1 MTGILRPFG
10 NSQFVTPDVM
20 LSFEEWAPLVYG
32 WDGVLKRGYASA
44 SFPLYLMLKPHA
56 DLSAKMPDM
65 LSHLKTYYWPYKD
78 DHARELTIIPLTEVY
93 LSNPLYASE
102 QIRIGSK
109 TLINTFFSVAMLILL
124 FAVINYIN
132 LSTAQSE
139 SRAREMAV
147 RRLLGCSRK
156 ALFTRL
162 IVESVLLCILSL
174 LIALLLAGIAEPIF
188 NRILQTHI
196 SVSNL
201 FSASNLGIGVVAII
215 LLGLLTGVI
224 PASVITR
231 ARPIDVVRG
240 SFRHKT
246 KMVYNKILIGFQYLI
261 TIVLLGCT
269 LTMSRQIDM
278 MLHADLGFDTA
289 NKLYLS
295 IPDLNPGQ
303 SAGLK
308 NQLLQIAGVENVA
321 LVRGVPM
328 LGSNNTSDTWHDRPI
343 STQRFEGDSSYLK
356 IMGFRILRDNRTDDR
371 KAIWLNETAMQAME
385 LPDSASYC
393 EYFKCPIA
401 GIVQDFRY
409 RDLTHPAEPCIIE
422 HMQDNYWPWACI
434 IQLTNL
440 DSPVTLRTIE
450 RVYREYT
457 GGMPCEYKTYDE
469 VMHQQYAAQQ
479 RMSDILFGFTL
490 VAILISALGILAMAT
505 YFIRQRSM
513 EIAVR
518 KVFGSTN
525 REVLQRLVLHFVRYV
540 LAAFVIAVPVI
551 WYLMHD
557 WLSQYVLRIPFSW
570 TIFALAG
577 LTALAIAVATVFGQS
592 WRAANSNPVDAMTYV
607 AQKVSGLPTERVIG
621 SGTILDTARLRYMMS
636 EYLDVSTSN
645 IHAYIMGEH
654 GDSSFV
660 PWTNAYVG
668 CKNLLDLLDEKGR
681 DLSDLHDIYTNVQQA
696 GYEIV
701 KRKRSTYYGIGL
713 SLNRLVH
720 AILDDE
726 NVILT
731 VSAYQNNEYGQ
742 EGLYIGVPAV
752 VNRQGI
758 REIVKLDL
766 NEVDQ
771 AKFNQS
777 CETIRDI
784 NTDAVDPLL

>member
-1 MTGILRPFG
+1 MKTIFDFRAFLNFLGRNKLYTAINIFGFSISLMFVILLVTYTRQEYAVDQFHSNKERIFRLCDETDACFAPLIGRDLKARYPEIETYVRLFETDEVATAGERHLKAKILLSDPDFFRMFSFRLAEGDTAQVLRSKNGALLSESFARNLFPEGDYLDKTVTIKGESVPVTGILRPFG

-20 LSFEEWAPLVYG
+20 LSFEEWTPLVYG
-32 WDGVLKRGYASA
+32 WDGVLKRGYAST

-56 DLSAKMPDM
+56 DLSAKVPDM

-78 DHARELTIIPLTEVY
+78 DHTRELTIKPLAEVY

-102 QIRIGSK
+102 LIRIGSK

-328 LGSNNTSDTWHDRPI
+328 LGSNNTSDTWHDQPI
-343 STQRFEGDSSYLK
+343 SIQRFEGDSSYLK

-557 WLSQYVLRIPFSW
+557 WLSQYVLRIPLSW

-592 WRAANSNPVDAMTYV
+592 WRAANSNPVDA
-607 AQKVSGLPTERVIG
+607 I
-621 SGTILDTARLRYMMS
+621 
-636 EYLDVSTSN
+636 
-645 IHAYIMGEH
+645 
-654 GDSSFV
+654 
-660 PWTNAYVG
+660 
-668 CKNLLDLLDEKGR
+668 
-681 DLSDLHDIYTNVQQA
+681 
-696 GYEIV
+696 
-701 KRKRSTYYGIGL
+701 KR
-713 SLNRLVH
+713 
-720 AILDDE
+720 
-726 NVILT
+726 
-731 VSAYQNNEYGQ
+731 
-742 EGLYIGVPAV
+742 
-752 VNRQGI
+752 
-758 REIVKLDL
+758 
-766 NEVDQ
+766 
-771 AKFNQS
+771 
-777 CETIRDI
+777 
-784 NTDAVDPLL
+784 

>member
-1 MTGILRPFG
+1 MKTIFDFRAFLNFLGRNKLYTAINIFGFSISLMFVILLVTYTRQEYAVDQFHSNKERIFRLCNETDACFAPLIGRDLKARCPEIETYVRLFETDEVATAGERHLKAKILLSDPDFFRMFSFRLAEGDTAQVLRSKNGALLSESFARNLFPEGDYLDKTVTIKGESVPVTGILRPFG

-147 RRLLGCSRK
+147 RRLLGYSRK

-343 STQRFEGDSSYLK
+343 SIQRFEGDSSYLK

-557 WLSQYVLRIPFSW
+557 WLSQYVLRIPLSW

-592 WRAANSNPVDAMTYV
+592 WRAANSNPVDA
-607 AQKVSGLPTERVIG
+607 I
-621 SGTILDTARLRYMMS
+621 
-636 EYLDVSTSN
+636 
-645 IHAYIMGEH
+645 
-654 GDSSFV
+654 
-660 PWTNAYVG
+660 
-668 CKNLLDLLDEKGR
+668 
-681 DLSDLHDIYTNVQQA
+681 
-696 GYEIV
+696 
-701 KRKRSTYYGIGL
+701 KR
-713 SLNRLVH
+713 
-720 AILDDE
+720 
-726 NVILT
+726 
-731 VSAYQNNEYGQ
+731 
-742 EGLYIGVPAV
+742 
-752 VNRQGI
+752 
-758 REIVKLDL
+758 
-766 NEVDQ
+766 
-771 AKFNQS
+771 
-777 CETIRDI
+777 
-784 NTDAVDPLL
+784 

>member
-1 MTGILRPFG
+1 MKTIFDFRAFLNFLGRNKLYTAINIFGFSISLMFVILLVTYTRQEYAVDQFHSNKERIFRLCDETDACFAPLIGRDLKARYPEIETYVRLFETDEVATTGERHLKAKILLSDPDFFRMFSFRLAEGDTAQVLRSKNGALLSESFARNLFPEGDYLDKTVTIKGESVPVTGILRPFG

-174 LIALLLAGIAEPIF
+174 LIALLLAGIVEPIF

-343 STQRFEGDSSYLK
+343 SIQRFEGDSSYLK

-422 HMQDNYWPWACI
+422 HTQDNYWPWACI

-479 RMSDILFGFTL
+479 RMSDILFDFTL

-557 WLSQYVLRIPFSW
+557 WLSQYVLRIPLSW

-592 WRAANSNPVDAMTYV
+592 WRAANSNPVDA
-607 AQKVSGLPTERVIG
+607 I
-621 SGTILDTARLRYMMS
+621 
-636 EYLDVSTSN
+636 
-645 IHAYIMGEH
+645 
-654 GDSSFV
+654 
-660 PWTNAYVG
+660 
-668 CKNLLDLLDEKGR
+668 
-681 DLSDLHDIYTNVQQA
+681 
-696 GYEIV
+696 
-701 KRKRSTYYGIGL
+701 KR
-713 SLNRLVH
+713 
-720 AILDDE
+720 
-726 NVILT
+726 
-731 VSAYQNNEYGQ
+731 
-742 EGLYIGVPAV
+742 
-752 VNRQGI
+752 
-758 REIVKLDL
+758 
-766 NEVDQ
+766 
-771 AKFNQS
+771 
-777 CETIRDI
+777 
-784 NTDAVDPLL
+784 

>member
-1 MTGILRPFG
+1 MKTIFDFRAFLNFLGRNKLYTAINIFGFSISLMFVILLVTYTRQEYAVDQFHSNKERIFRLCDETDACFAPLIGRDLKARYPEIETYVRLFETDEVATTGERHLKAKILLSDPDFFRMFSFRLAEGDTAQVLRSKNGALLSESFARNLFPEGDYLDKTVTIKGESVPVTGILRPFG

-328 LGSNNTSDTWHDRPI
+328 LGSNNTSDTWHDQPI
-343 STQRFEGDSSYLK
+343 SIQRFEGDSSYLK

-557 WLSQYVLRIPFSW
+557 WLSQYVLRIPLSW

-592 WRAANSNPVDAMTYV
+592 
-607 AQKVSGLPTERVIG
+607 
-621 SGTILDTARLRYMMS
+621 
-636 EYLDVSTSN
+636 
-645 IHAYIMGEH
+645 
-654 GDSSFV
+654 
-660 PWTNAYVG
+660 
-668 CKNLLDLLDEKGR
+668 
-681 DLSDLHDIYTNVQQA
+681 
-696 GYEIV
+696 
-701 KRKRSTYYGIGL
+701 
-713 SLNRLVH
+713 
-720 AILDDE
+720 
-726 NVILT
+726 
-731 VSAYQNNEYGQ
+731 
-742 EGLYIGVPAV
+742 
-752 VNRQGI
+752 
-758 REIVKLDL
+758 
-766 NEVDQ
+766 
-771 AKFNQS
+771 
-777 CETIRDI
+777 
-784 NTDAVDPLL
+784 

>member
-1 MTGILRPFG
+1 
-10 NSQFVTPDVM
+10 
-20 LSFEEWAPLVYG
+20 
-32 WDGVLKRGYASA
+32 
-44 SFPLYLMLKPHA
+44 
-56 DLSAKMPDM
+56 
-65 LSHLKTYYWPYKD
+65 
-78 DHARELTIIPLTEVY
+78 
-93 LSNPLYASE
+93 
-102 QIRIGSK
+102 
-109 TLINTFFSVAMLILL
+109 
-124 FAVINYIN
+124 
-132 LSTAQSE
+132 
-139 SRAREMAV
+139 MAV

-278 MLHADLGFDTA
+278 MLHADLGFNTA

-295 IPDLNPGQ
+295 IQNMNGYQ
-303 SAGLK
+303 ASGLK
-308 NQLLQIAGVENVA
+308 NRLLQIAGVENISR
-321 LVRGVPM
+321 VRGVPM
-328 LGSNNTSDTWHDRPI
+328 FANNNSSGVWHNKPI
-343 STQRFEGDSSYLK
+343 HLEIFEGDSTYVGL
-356 IMGFRILRDNRTDDR
+356 MGFRKIQDNRNFAQN
-371 KAIWLNETAMQAME
+371 AIWLNRTAMRELE
-385 LPDSASYC
+385 LPDNASYC
-393 EYFKCPIA
+393 EYLKSPIA
-401 GIVQDFRY
+401 GVIYDFLY
-409 RDLTHPAEPCIIE
+409 QDLTHHPQPCVIKPLPE
-422 HMQDNYWPWACI
+422 KEWCWAFV
-434 IQLTNL
+434 IQLT
-440 DSPVTLRTIE
+440 DEYSITTLQKIKQA
-450 RVYREYT
+450 YNEYT
-457 GGMPCEYKTYDE
+457 GGMPIDYKTFDD

-557 WLSQYVLRIPFSW
+557 WLSQYVLRIPLSW

-592 WRAANSNPVDAMTYV
+592 WRAANSNPVDA
-607 AQKVSGLPTERVIG
+607 I
-621 SGTILDTARLRYMMS
+621 
-636 EYLDVSTSN
+636 
-645 IHAYIMGEH
+645 
-654 GDSSFV
+654 
-660 PWTNAYVG
+660 
-668 CKNLLDLLDEKGR
+668 
-681 DLSDLHDIYTNVQQA
+681 
-696 GYEIV
+696 
-701 KRKRSTYYGIGL
+701 KR
-713 SLNRLVH
+713 
-720 AILDDE
+720 
-726 NVILT
+726 
-731 VSAYQNNEYGQ
+731 
-742 EGLYIGVPAV
+742 
-752 VNRQGI
+752 
-758 REIVKLDL
+758 
-766 NEVDQ
+766 
-771 AKFNQS
+771 
-777 CETIRDI
+777 
-784 NTDAVDPLL
+784 

>member
-1 MTGILRPFG
+1 MKTIFDFRAFLNFLGRNKLYTAINIFGFSISLMFVILLVTYTRQEYAVDQFHSNKERIFRLCNETDACFAPLIGRDLKARYPEIETYVRLFETDEVATAGERHLKAKILLSDPDFFRMFSFRLAEGDTAQVLRSKNGALLSESFARNLFPEGNYLDKTVTIKGESVPVTGILRPFG

-109 TLINTFFSVAMLILL
+109 TLINTFFSVAILILL

-132 LSTAQSE
+132 LSTAQFE

-174 LIALLLAGIAEPIF
+174 LIALLLAGIAEPVF

-246 KMVYNKILIGFQYLI
+246 KMVYNKLLIGFQYLI

-269 LTMSRQIDM
+269 LTMSRQINM
-278 MLHADLGFDTA
+278 MQHADLGFDTA

-295 IPDLNPGQ
+295 IPDLNPSQ

-328 LGSNNTSDTWHDRPI
+328 LGFNNTSDTWHDRPI
-343 STQRFEGDSSYLK
+343 SIQRFEGDSSYLK
-356 IMGFRILRDNRTDDR
+356 IMGFHILRDNRTDDR

-450 RVYREYT
+450 RVYRGHT

-557 WLSQYVLRIPFSW
+557 WLSQYVLRIPLSW

-592 WRAANSNPVDAMTYV
+592 WRATNSNPVDA
-607 AQKVSGLPTERVIG
+607 I
-621 SGTILDTARLRYMMS
+621 
-636 EYLDVSTSN
+636 
-645 IHAYIMGEH
+645 
-654 GDSSFV
+654 
-660 PWTNAYVG
+660 
-668 CKNLLDLLDEKGR
+668 
-681 DLSDLHDIYTNVQQA
+681 
-696 GYEIV
+696 
-701 KRKRSTYYGIGL
+701 KR
-713 SLNRLVH
+713 
-720 AILDDE
+720 
-726 NVILT
+726 
-731 VSAYQNNEYGQ
+731 
-742 EGLYIGVPAV
+742 
-752 VNRQGI
+752 
-758 REIVKLDL
+758 
-766 NEVDQ
+766 
-771 AKFNQS
+771 
-777 CETIRDI
+777 
-784 NTDAVDPLL
+784 

>member
-1 MTGILRPFG
+1 MKTIFDFRAFLNFLGRNKLYTAINIFGFSISLMFVILLVTYTRQEYAVDQFHSNKERIFRLCDETDACFAPLIGRDLKARYPEIETYVRLFETDEVATTGERHLKAKILLSDPDFFRMFSFRLAEGDTAQVLRSKNGALLSESFARNLFPEGDYLDKTVTIKGESVPVTGILRPFG

-32 WDGVLKRGYASA
+32 WDCVLKRGYASA

-592 WRAANSNPVDAMTYV
+592 WRAANSNPVDA
-607 AQKVSGLPTERVIG
+607 I
-621 SGTILDTARLRYMMS
+621 
-636 EYLDVSTSN
+636 
-645 IHAYIMGEH
+645 
-654 GDSSFV
+654 
-660 PWTNAYVG
+660 
-668 CKNLLDLLDEKGR
+668 
-681 DLSDLHDIYTNVQQA
+681 
-696 GYEIV
+696 
-701 KRKRSTYYGIGL
+701 KR
-713 SLNRLVH
+713 
-720 AILDDE
+720 
-726 NVILT
+726 
-731 VSAYQNNEYGQ
+731 
-742 EGLYIGVPAV
+742 
-752 VNRQGI
+752 
-758 REIVKLDL
+758 
-766 NEVDQ
+766 
-771 AKFNQS
+771 
-777 CETIRDI
+777 
-784 NTDAVDPLL
+784 

>member
-1 MTGILRPFG
+1 MKTIFDFRAFLNFLGRNKLYTAINIFGFSISLMFVILLVTYTRQEYAVDQFHSNKERIFRLCDETDACFAPLIGRDLKARYPEIETYVRLFETDEVATAGERHLKAKILLSDPDFFRMFSFRLAEGDTAQVLRSKNGALLSESFARNLFPEGDYLDKTVTIKGESVPVTGILRPFG

-328 LGSNNTSDTWHDRPI
+328 LGSNNTSDTWHDQPI
-343 STQRFEGDSSYLK
+343 SIQRFEGDSSYLK

-479 RMSDILFGFTL
+479 RMSDILFGFKL

-557 WLSQYVLRIPFSW
+557 WLSQYVLRIPLSW

-592 WRAANSNPVDAMTYV
+592 WRAANSNPVDA
-607 AQKVSGLPTERVIG
+607 I
-621 SGTILDTARLRYMMS
+621 
-636 EYLDVSTSN
+636 
-645 IHAYIMGEH
+645 
-654 GDSSFV
+654 
-660 PWTNAYVG
+660 
-668 CKNLLDLLDEKGR
+668 
-681 DLSDLHDIYTNVQQA
+681 
-696 GYEIV
+696 
-701 KRKRSTYYGIGL
+701 KR
-713 SLNRLVH
+713 
-720 AILDDE
+720 
-726 NVILT
+726 
-731 VSAYQNNEYGQ
+731 
-742 EGLYIGVPAV
+742 
-752 VNRQGI
+752 
-758 REIVKLDL
+758 
-766 NEVDQ
+766 
-771 AKFNQS
+771 
-777 CETIRDI
+777 
-784 NTDAVDPLL
+784 

>member
-1 MTGILRPFG
+1 MKTIFDFRAFLNFLGRNKLYTAINIFGFSISLMFVILLVTYTRQEYAVDQFHSNKERIFRLCDETDACFAPLIGRDLKARYPEIETYVRLFETDEVATTGERHLKAKILLSDPDFFRMFSFRLAEGDTAQVLRSKNGALLSESFARNLFPEGDYLDKTVTIKGESVPVTGILRPFG

-132 LSTAQSE
+132 LSTVQSE

-592 WRAANSNPVDAMTYV
+592 WRAANSNPVDA
-607 AQKVSGLPTERVIG
+607 I
-621 SGTILDTARLRYMMS
+621 
-636 EYLDVSTSN
+636 
-645 IHAYIMGEH
+645 
-654 GDSSFV
+654 
-660 PWTNAYVG
+660 
-668 CKNLLDLLDEKGR
+668 
-681 DLSDLHDIYTNVQQA
+681 
-696 GYEIV
+696 
-701 KRKRSTYYGIGL
+701 KR
-713 SLNRLVH
+713 
-720 AILDDE
+720 
-726 NVILT
+726 
-731 VSAYQNNEYGQ
+731 
-742 EGLYIGVPAV
+742 
-752 VNRQGI
+752 
-758 REIVKLDL
+758 
-766 NEVDQ
+766 
-771 AKFNQS
+771 
-777 CETIRDI
+777 
-784 NTDAVDPLL
+784 

>member
-1 MTGILRPFG
+1 MKTIFDFRAFLNFLGRNKLYTAINIFGFSISLMFVILLVTYTRQEYAVDQFHSNKERIFRLCNESGSCFAPLIGRDLKDRYPEIDTYVRLFETDEVATTGERHLKAKILLSDPDFFRMFSFRLAEGDTAQVLRSKNGALLSESFARNLFPEGDYLDKTVTIKGESVPVTGILRPFG

-102 QIRIGSK
+102 LIRIGSK

-328 LGSNNTSDTWHDRPI
+328 LGSNNTSDTWHDQPI
-343 STQRFEGDSSYLK
+343 SIQRFEGDSSYLK

-557 WLSQYVLRIPFSW
+557 WLSQYVLRIPLSW

-592 WRAANSNPVDAMTYV
+592 WRAANSNPVDA
-607 AQKVSGLPTERVIG
+607 I
-621 SGTILDTARLRYMMS
+621 
-636 EYLDVSTSN
+636 
-645 IHAYIMGEH
+645 
-654 GDSSFV
+654 
-660 PWTNAYVG
+660 
-668 CKNLLDLLDEKGR
+668 
-681 DLSDLHDIYTNVQQA
+681 
-696 GYEIV
+696 
-701 KRKRSTYYGIGL
+701 KR
-713 SLNRLVH
+713 
-720 AILDDE
+720 
-726 NVILT
+726 
-731 VSAYQNNEYGQ
+731 
-742 EGLYIGVPAV
+742 
-752 VNRQGI
+752 
-758 REIVKLDL
+758 
-766 NEVDQ
+766 
-771 AKFNQS
+771 
-777 CETIRDI
+777 
-784 NTDAVDPLL
+784 

>member
-1 MTGILRPFG
+1 MKTIFDFRAFLNFLGRNKLYTAINIFGFSISLMFVILLVTYTRQEYAVDQFHSNKERIFRLCDETDACFAPLIGRDLKARYPEIETYVRLFETDEVATTGERHLKAKILLSDPDFFRMFSFRLAEGDTAQVLRSKNGALLSESFARNLFPEGDYLDKTVTIKGESVPVTGILRPFG

-343 STQRFEGDSSYLK
+343 SIQRFEGDSSYLK

-422 HMQDNYWPWACI
+422 HTQDNYWPWACI

-479 RMSDILFGFTL
+479 RMSDILFDFTL

-557 WLSQYVLRIPFSW
+557 WLSQYVLRIPLSW

-592 WRAANSNPVDAMTYV
+592 WRAANSNPVDA
-607 AQKVSGLPTERVIG
+607 I
-621 SGTILDTARLRYMMS
+621 
-636 EYLDVSTSN
+636 
-645 IHAYIMGEH
+645 
-654 GDSSFV
+654 
-660 PWTNAYVG
+660 
-668 CKNLLDLLDEKGR
+668 
-681 DLSDLHDIYTNVQQA
+681 
-696 GYEIV
+696 
-701 KRKRSTYYGIGL
+701 KR
-713 SLNRLVH
+713 
-720 AILDDE
+720 
-726 NVILT
+726 
-731 VSAYQNNEYGQ
+731 
-742 EGLYIGVPAV
+742 
-752 VNRQGI
+752 
-758 REIVKLDL
+758 
-766 NEVDQ
+766 
-771 AKFNQS
+771 
-777 CETIRDI
+777 
-784 NTDAVDPLL
+784 

>member
-1 MTGILRPFG
+1 MKTIFDFRAFLNFLGRNKLYTAINIFGFSISLMFVILLVTYTRQEYAVDQFHSNKERIFRLCNETDACFAPLIGRDLKARCPEIETYVRLFETDEVATAGERHLKAKILLSDPDFFRMFSFRLAEGDTAQVLRSKNGALLSESFARNLFPEGDYLDKTVTIKGESVPVTGILRPFG

-174 LIALLLAGIAEPIF
+174 LIALLLADIAEPIF

-246 KMVYNKILIGFQYLI
+246 KMVYNNLIGFQYLI

-328 LGSNNTSDTWHDRPI
+328 LGSNNTSDTWHDQPI
-343 STQRFEGDSSYLK
+343 SIQRFEGDSSYLK
-356 IMGFRILRDNRTDDR
+356 IIGFRILRDNRTDDR

-557 WLSQYVLRIPFSW
+557 WLSQYVLRIPLSW

-592 WRAANSNPVDAMTYV
+592 WRAANSNPVDA
-607 AQKVSGLPTERVIG
+607 I
-621 SGTILDTARLRYMMS
+621 
-636 EYLDVSTSN
+636 
-645 IHAYIMGEH
+645 
-654 GDSSFV
+654 
-660 PWTNAYVG
+660 
-668 CKNLLDLLDEKGR
+668 
-681 DLSDLHDIYTNVQQA
+681 
-696 GYEIV
+696 
-701 KRKRSTYYGIGL
+701 KR
-713 SLNRLVH
+713 
-720 AILDDE
+720 
-726 NVILT
+726 
-731 VSAYQNNEYGQ
+731 
-742 EGLYIGVPAV
+742 
-752 VNRQGI
+752 
-758 REIVKLDL
+758 
-766 NEVDQ
+766 
-771 AKFNQS
+771 
-777 CETIRDI
+777 
-784 NTDAVDPLL
+784 

>member
-1 MTGILRPFG
+1 MKAIFDFRAFLNFLGRNKLYTAINIFGFSISLMFVILLVTYTRQEYAVDQFHSNKERIFRLCDETDACFAPLIGRDLKARYPEIETYVRLFETDEVATAGERHLKAKILLSDPDFFRMFSFRLAEGDTAQVLRSKNGALLSESFARNLFPEGDYLDKTVTIKGESVPVTGILRPFG

-328 LGSNNTSDTWHDRPI
+328 LGSNNTSDTWHDQPI
-343 STQRFEGDSSYLK
+343 SIQRFEGDSSYLK

-490 VAILISALGILAMAT
+490 VAILISALGILAMST

-557 WLSQYVLRIPFSW
+557 WLSQYVLRIPLSW

-592 WRAANSNPVDAMTYV
+592 WRAANSNPVDA
-607 AQKVSGLPTERVIG
+607 I
-621 SGTILDTARLRYMMS
+621 
-636 EYLDVSTSN
+636 
-645 IHAYIMGEH
+645 
-654 GDSSFV
+654 
-660 PWTNAYVG
+660 
-668 CKNLLDLLDEKGR
+668 
-681 DLSDLHDIYTNVQQA
+681 
-696 GYEIV
+696 
-701 KRKRSTYYGIGL
+701 KR
-713 SLNRLVH
+713 
-720 AILDDE
+720 
-726 NVILT
+726 
-731 VSAYQNNEYGQ
+731 
-742 EGLYIGVPAV
+742 
-752 VNRQGI
+752 
-758 REIVKLDL
+758 
-766 NEVDQ
+766 
-771 AKFNQS
+771 
-777 CETIRDI
+777 
-784 NTDAVDPLL
+784 

>member
-1 MTGILRPFG
+1 MKTIFDFRAFLNFLGRNKLYTAINIFGFSISLMFVILLVTYTRQEYAVDQFHSNKERIFRLCDETDACFAPLIGRDLKARYPEIETYVRLFETDEVATTGERHLKAKILLSDPDFFRMFSFRLAEGDTAQVLRSKNGALLSESFARNLFPEGDYLDKTVTIKGESVPVTGILRPFG

-343 STQRFEGDSSYLK
+343 SIQRFEGDSSYLK

-557 WLSQYVLRIPFSW
+557 WLSQYVLRIPLSW

-592 WRAANSNPVDAMTYV
+592 WRAANSNPVDA
-607 AQKVSGLPTERVIG
+607 I
-621 SGTILDTARLRYMMS
+621 
-636 EYLDVSTSN
+636 
-645 IHAYIMGEH
+645 
-654 GDSSFV
+654 
-660 PWTNAYVG
+660 
-668 CKNLLDLLDEKGR
+668 
-681 DLSDLHDIYTNVQQA
+681 
-696 GYEIV
+696 
-701 KRKRSTYYGIGL
+701 KR
-713 SLNRLVH
+713 
-720 AILDDE
+720 
-726 NVILT
+726 
-731 VSAYQNNEYGQ
+731 
-742 EGLYIGVPAV
+742 
-752 VNRQGI
+752 
-758 REIVKLDL
+758 
-766 NEVDQ
+766 
-771 AKFNQS
+771 
-777 CETIRDI
+777 
-784 NTDAVDPLL
+784 

>member
-1 MTGILRPFG
+1 MKTIFDFRAFLNFLGRNKLYTAINIFGFSISLMFVILLVTYTRQEYAVDQFHSNKERIFRLCDETDACFAPLIGRDLKDRYPEIETYVRLFATDEVATAGERHFKAKMLLSDPDFFRMFSFQLVEGDTAQVLRSKNGVLLSESFARKLFSEGNYLNKTVTIKGESVPVTGILRPFG
-10 NSQFVTPDVM
+10 NSQFLTPDVM
-20 LSFEEWAPLVYG
+20 LSFEGWLPQIIG
-32 WDGVLKRGYASA
+32 WDGVLKQGYSSA

-65 LSHLKTYYWPYKD
+65 LSHLKTYYWPYKN

-102 QIRIGSK
+102 LTRTGNK
-109 TLINTFFSVAMLILL
+109 TLINTFFTVAMLILL

-147 RRLLGCSRK
+147 RRLLGCPRK

-174 LIALLLAGIAEPIF
+174 LIALLLARTAEPVF
-188 NRILQTHI
+188 NRILQTDI
-196 SVSNL
+196 SVSDL
-201 FSASNLGIGVVAII
+201 FSVRSLGIGAGIVI
-215 LLGLLTGVI
+215 LLGFLTGVI

-231 ARPIDVVRG
+231 VRPIDVVRG

-246 KMVYNKILIGFQYLI
+246 KMIYNKILIGFQYLI
-261 TIVLLGCT
+261 TIILLGCT
-269 LTMSRQIDM
+269 LAMSRQIDM

-308 NQLLQIAGVENVA
+308 NRLVQIAGVEDVA
-321 LVRGVPM
+321 LARGIPM
-328 LGSNNTSDTWHDRPI
+328 FGYNNTSGSWHDRPI
-343 STQRFEGDSSYLK
+343 SIQIFGGDSSYLK

-557 WLSQYVLRIPFSW
+557 WLSQYVLRIPLSW

-592 WRAANSNPVDAMTYV
+592 WRAANSNPVDA
-607 AQKVSGLPTERVIG
+607 I
-621 SGTILDTARLRYMMS
+621 
-636 EYLDVSTSN
+636 
-645 IHAYIMGEH
+645 
-654 GDSSFV
+654 
-660 PWTNAYVG
+660 
-668 CKNLLDLLDEKGR
+668 
-681 DLSDLHDIYTNVQQA
+681 
-696 GYEIV
+696 
-701 KRKRSTYYGIGL
+701 KR
-713 SLNRLVH
+713 
-720 AILDDE
+720 
-726 NVILT
+726 
-731 VSAYQNNEYGQ
+731 
-742 EGLYIGVPAV
+742 
-752 VNRQGI
+752 
-758 REIVKLDL
+758 
-766 NEVDQ
+766 
-771 AKFNQS
+771 
-777 CETIRDI
+777 
-784 NTDAVDPLL
+784 

>member
-1 MTGILRPFG
+1 MKTIFDFRAFLNFLGRNKLYTAINIFGFSISLMFVILLVTYTRQEYAVDQFHSNKERIFRLCDETDACFVPLIGRDLKARYPEIETYVRLFETDEVATTGERHLKAKILLSDPDFFRMFSFRLAEGDTAQVLRSKNGALLSESFARNLFPEGDYLDKTVTIKGESVPVTGILRPFG

-328 LGSNNTSDTWHDRPI
+328 LGSNNTSDTWHDQPI
-343 STQRFEGDSSYLK
+343 SIQRFEGDSSYLK

-557 WLSQYVLRIPFSW
+557 WLSQYVLRIPLSW

-592 WRAANSNPVDAMTYV
+592 WRAANSNPVDA
-607 AQKVSGLPTERVIG
+607 I
-621 SGTILDTARLRYMMS
+621 
-636 EYLDVSTSN
+636 
-645 IHAYIMGEH
+645 
-654 GDSSFV
+654 
-660 PWTNAYVG
+660 
-668 CKNLLDLLDEKGR
+668 
-681 DLSDLHDIYTNVQQA
+681 
-696 GYEIV
+696 
-701 KRKRSTYYGIGL
+701 KR
-713 SLNRLVH
+713 
-720 AILDDE
+720 
-726 NVILT
+726 
-731 VSAYQNNEYGQ
+731 
-742 EGLYIGVPAV
+742 
-752 VNRQGI
+752 
-758 REIVKLDL
+758 
-766 NEVDQ
+766 
-771 AKFNQS
+771 
-777 CETIRDI
+777 
-784 NTDAVDPLL
+784 

>member
-1 MTGILRPFG
+1 MKTIFDFRAFLNFLGRNKLYTAINIFGFSISLMFVILLVTYTRQEYAVDQFHSNKERIFRLCNESGSCFAPLIGRDLKARYPEIETYVRLFETDEVATTGERHLKAKILLSDPDFFRMFSFRLAEGDTAQVLRSKNGALLSESFARNLFPEGDYLDKTVTIKGESVPVTGILRPFG

-102 QIRIGSK
+102 HIRIGSK

-328 LGSNNTSDTWHDRPI
+328 LGSNNTSDTWHDQPI
-343 STQRFEGDSSYLK
+343 SIQRFEGDSSYLK

-557 WLSQYVLRIPFSW
+557 WLSQYVLRIPLSW

-592 WRAANSNPVDAMTYV
+592 WRAANSNPVDA
-607 AQKVSGLPTERVIG
+607 I
-621 SGTILDTARLRYMMS
+621 
-636 EYLDVSTSN
+636 
-645 IHAYIMGEH
+645 
-654 GDSSFV
+654 
-660 PWTNAYVG
+660 
-668 CKNLLDLLDEKGR
+668 
-681 DLSDLHDIYTNVQQA
+681 
-696 GYEIV
+696 
-701 KRKRSTYYGIGL
+701 KR
-713 SLNRLVH
+713 
-720 AILDDE
+720 
-726 NVILT
+726 
-731 VSAYQNNEYGQ
+731 
-742 EGLYIGVPAV
+742 
-752 VNRQGI
+752 
-758 REIVKLDL
+758 
-766 NEVDQ
+766 
-771 AKFNQS
+771 
-777 CETIRDI
+777 
-784 NTDAVDPLL
+784 

>member
-1 MTGILRPFG
+1 MKTIFDFRAFLNFLGRNKLYTAINIFGFSISLMFVILLVTYTRQEYAVDQFHSNKERIFRLCDETDACFAPLIGRDLKARYPEIETYVRLFETDEVATTGERHLKAKILLSDPDFFRMFSFRLAEGDTAQVLRSKNGALLSESFARNLFPEGDYLDKTVTIKGESVPVTGILRPFG

-109 TLINTFFSVAMLILL
+109 TLLNTFFSVAMLILL
-124 FAVINYIN
+124 FAVIDYIS

-557 WLSQYVLRIPFSW
+557 WLSQYVLRIPLSW

-592 WRAANSNPVDAMTYV
+592 WRAANSNPVDA
-607 AQKVSGLPTERVIG
+607 I
-621 SGTILDTARLRYMMS
+621 
-636 EYLDVSTSN
+636 
-645 IHAYIMGEH
+645 
-654 GDSSFV
+654 
-660 PWTNAYVG
+660 
-668 CKNLLDLLDEKGR
+668 
-681 DLSDLHDIYTNVQQA
+681 
-696 GYEIV
+696 
-701 KRKRSTYYGIGL
+701 KR
-713 SLNRLVH
+713 
-720 AILDDE
+720 
-726 NVILT
+726 
-731 VSAYQNNEYGQ
+731 
-742 EGLYIGVPAV
+742 
-752 VNRQGI
+752 
-758 REIVKLDL
+758 
-766 NEVDQ
+766 
-771 AKFNQS
+771 
-777 CETIRDI
+777 
-784 NTDAVDPLL
+784 

>member
-1 MTGILRPFG
+1 MKTIFDFRTFLNFLGRNKLYTAINIFGFSISLMFVILLVTYTRQEYAVDQFHSNKERIFRLCDETDACFAPLIGRDLKARYPEIETYVRLFETDEVATTGERHLKAKILLSDPDFFRMFSFRLAEGDTAQVLRSKNGALLSESFARNLFPEGDYLDKTVTIKGESVPVTGILRPFG

-174 LIALLLAGIAEPIF
+174 LIALLLARTAEPVF
-188 NRILQTHI
+188 NRILQTDI
-196 SVSNL
+196 SVSDL
-201 FSASNLGIGVVAII
+201 FSVSSLGIGAGIVI
-215 LLGLLTGVI
+215 LLGFLTGVI

-231 ARPIDVVRG
+231 VRPIDVVRG

-246 KMVYNKILIGFQYLI
+246 KMIYNKILIGFQYLI

-269 LTMSRQIDM
+269 LAMSCQIDM

-308 NQLLQIAGVENVA
+308 NRLVQIAGVEDVTLA
-321 LVRGVPM
+321 RGIPM
-328 LGSNNTSDTWHDRPI
+328 FGYNNTSGSWHDRPI
-343 STQRFEGDSSYLK
+343 SIQIFGGDSSYLK

-540 LAAFVIAVPVI
+540 LADFVIAVPVI

-557 WLSQYVLRIPFSW
+557 WLSQYVLRIPLSW

-592 WRAANSNPVDAMTYV
+592 WRAANSNPVDA
-607 AQKVSGLPTERVIG
+607 I
-621 SGTILDTARLRYMMS
+621 
-636 EYLDVSTSN
+636 
-645 IHAYIMGEH
+645 
-654 GDSSFV
+654 
-660 PWTNAYVG
+660 
-668 CKNLLDLLDEKGR
+668 
-681 DLSDLHDIYTNVQQA
+681 
-696 GYEIV
+696 
-701 KRKRSTYYGIGL
+701 KR
-713 SLNRLVH
+713 
-720 AILDDE
+720 
-726 NVILT
+726 
-731 VSAYQNNEYGQ
+731 
-742 EGLYIGVPAV
+742 
-752 VNRQGI
+752 
-758 REIVKLDL
+758 
-766 NEVDQ
+766 
-771 AKFNQS
+771 
-777 CETIRDI
+777 
-784 NTDAVDPLL
+784 

>member
-1 MTGILRPFG
+1 MKTIFDFRAFLNFLGRNKLYTAINIFGFSISLMFVILLVTYTRQEYAVDQFHSNKERIFRLCDETDACFAPLIGRDLKARYPEIETYVRLFETDEVATTGERHLKAKILLSDPDFFRMFSFRLAEGDTAQVLRSKNGALLSESFARNLFPEGDYLDKTVTIKGESVPVTGILRPFG

-215 LLGLLTGVI
+215 LLGLQTGVI

-246 KMVYNKILIGFQYLI
+246 KMVNNKILIGFQYLI

-592 WRAANSNPVDAMTYV
+592 WRAANSNPVDA
-607 AQKVSGLPTERVIG
+607 I
-621 SGTILDTARLRYMMS
+621 
-636 EYLDVSTSN
+636 
-645 IHAYIMGEH
+645 
-654 GDSSFV
+654 
-660 PWTNAYVG
+660 
-668 CKNLLDLLDEKGR
+668 
-681 DLSDLHDIYTNVQQA
+681 
-696 GYEIV
+696 
-701 KRKRSTYYGIGL
+701 KR
-713 SLNRLVH
+713 
-720 AILDDE
+720 
-726 NVILT
+726 
-731 VSAYQNNEYGQ
+731 
-742 EGLYIGVPAV
+742 
-752 VNRQGI
+752 
-758 REIVKLDL
+758 
-766 NEVDQ
+766 
-771 AKFNQS
+771 
-777 CETIRDI
+777 
-784 NTDAVDPLL
+784 

>member
-1 MTGILRPFG
+1 MKTIFDFRAFLNFLGRNKLYTAINIFGFSISLMFVILLVTYTRQEYAVDQFHSNKERIFRLCDETDACFAPLIGRDLKARYPEIETYVRLFETDEVATAGERHLKAKILLSDPDFFRMFSFRLAEGDTAQVLRSKNGALLSESFARNLFPEGDYLDKTVTIKGESVPVTGILRPFG

-44 SFPLYLMLKPHA
+44 SFPLYLMLKPHT

-343 STQRFEGDSSYLK
+343 SIQRFEGDSSYLK

-557 WLSQYVLRIPFSW
+557 WLSQYVLRIPLSW

-592 WRAANSNPVDAMTYV
+592 WRAANSNPVDA
-607 AQKVSGLPTERVIG
+607 I
-621 SGTILDTARLRYMMS
+621 
-636 EYLDVSTSN
+636 
-645 IHAYIMGEH
+645 
-654 GDSSFV
+654 
-660 PWTNAYVG
+660 
-668 CKNLLDLLDEKGR
+668 
-681 DLSDLHDIYTNVQQA
+681 
-696 GYEIV
+696 
-701 KRKRSTYYGIGL
+701 KR
-713 SLNRLVH
+713 
-720 AILDDE
+720 
-726 NVILT
+726 
-731 VSAYQNNEYGQ
+731 
-742 EGLYIGVPAV
+742 
-752 VNRQGI
+752 
-758 REIVKLDL
+758 
-766 NEVDQ
+766 
-771 AKFNQS
+771 
-777 CETIRDI
+777 
-784 NTDAVDPLL
+784 

>member
-1 MTGILRPFG
+1 MKTIFDFRAFLNFLGRNKLYTAINIFGFSISLMFVILLVTYTRQEYAVDQFHSNKERIFRLCDETDACFAPLIGRDLKARYPEIETYVRLFETDEVATTGERHLKAKILLSDPDFFRMFSFRLAEGDTAQVLRSKNGALLSESFACNLFPEGDYLDKTVTIKGESVPVTGILRPFG

-295 IPDLNPGQ
+295 IQNMNGYQ
-303 SAGLK
+303 ASGLK
-308 NQLLQIAGVENVA
+308 NRLLQIAGVENISR
-321 LVRGVPM
+321 VRGVPM
-328 LGSNNTSDTWHDRPI
+328 FANNNSSGVWHNKPI
-343 STQRFEGDSSYLK
+343 HLEIFEGDSTYVGL
-356 IMGFRILRDNRTDDR
+356 MGFRKIQDNRNFAQN
-371 KAIWLNETAMQAME
+371 AIWLNRTAMRELE
-385 LPDSASYC
+385 LPDNASYC
-393 EYFKCPIA
+393 EYLKSPIA
-401 GIVQDFRY
+401 GVIYDFLY
-409 RDLTHPAEPCIIE
+409 QDLTHHPQPCVIKPLPE
-422 HMQDNYWPWACI
+422 KEWCWAFV
-434 IQLTNL
+434 IQLT
-440 DSPVTLRTIE
+440 DEYSITTLQKIKQA
-450 RVYREYT
+450 YNEYT
-457 GGMPCEYKTYDE
+457 GGMPIDYKTFDD

-557 WLSQYVLRIPFSW
+557 WLSQYVLRIPLSW

-592 WRAANSNPVDAMTYV
+592 WRAANSNPVDA
-607 AQKVSGLPTERVIG
+607 I
-621 SGTILDTARLRYMMS
+621 
-636 EYLDVSTSN
+636 
-645 IHAYIMGEH
+645 
-654 GDSSFV
+654 
-660 PWTNAYVG
+660 
-668 CKNLLDLLDEKGR
+668 
-681 DLSDLHDIYTNVQQA
+681 
-696 GYEIV
+696 
-701 KRKRSTYYGIGL
+701 KR
-713 SLNRLVH
+713 
-720 AILDDE
+720 
-726 NVILT
+726 
-731 VSAYQNNEYGQ
+731 
-742 EGLYIGVPAV
+742 
-752 VNRQGI
+752 
-758 REIVKLDL
+758 
-766 NEVDQ
+766 
-771 AKFNQS
+771 
-777 CETIRDI
+777 
-784 NTDAVDPLL
+784 

>member
-1 MTGILRPFG
+1 MFVILLVTYTRQEYAVDQFHSNKERIFRLCDETDACFAPLIGRDLKARYPEIETYVRLFETDEVATTGERHLKAKILLSDPDFFRMFSFRLAEGDTAQVLRSKNGALLSESFARNLFPEGDYLDKTVTIKGESVPVTGILRPFG

-557 WLSQYVLRIPFSW
+557 WLSQYVLRIPLSW

-592 WRAANSNPVDAMTYV
+592 WRAANSNPVDA
-607 AQKVSGLPTERVIG
+607 I
-621 SGTILDTARLRYMMS
+621 
-636 EYLDVSTSN
+636 
-645 IHAYIMGEH
+645 
-654 GDSSFV
+654 
-660 PWTNAYVG
+660 
-668 CKNLLDLLDEKGR
+668 
-681 DLSDLHDIYTNVQQA
+681 
-696 GYEIV
+696 
-701 KRKRSTYYGIGL
+701 KR
-713 SLNRLVH
+713 
-720 AILDDE
+720 
-726 NVILT
+726 
-731 VSAYQNNEYGQ
+731 
-742 EGLYIGVPAV
+742 
-752 VNRQGI
+752 
-758 REIVKLDL
+758 
-766 NEVDQ
+766 
-771 AKFNQS
+771 
-777 CETIRDI
+777 
-784 NTDAVDPLL
+784 

>member
-1 MTGILRPFG
+1 MKTIFDFRAFLNFLGRNKLYTAINIFGFSISLMFVILLVTYTRQEYAVDQFHSNKERIFRLCDETDACFAPLIGRDLKARYPEIETYVRLFETDEVATAGERHLKAKILLSDPDFFRMFSFRLAEGDTAQVLRSKNGALLSESFARNLFPEGDYLDKTVTIKGESVPVTGILRPFG

-328 LGSNNTSDTWHDRPI
+328 LGSNNTSDTWHDQPI
-343 STQRFEGDSSYLK
+343 SIQRFEGDSSYLK

-401 GIVQDFRY
+401 GIVQDFRH

-557 WLSQYVLRIPFSW
+557 WLSQYVLRIPLSW

-592 WRAANSNPVDAMTYV
+592 WRAANSNPVDA
-607 AQKVSGLPTERVIG
+607 I
-621 SGTILDTARLRYMMS
+621 
-636 EYLDVSTSN
+636 
-645 IHAYIMGEH
+645 
-654 GDSSFV
+654 
-660 PWTNAYVG
+660 
-668 CKNLLDLLDEKGR
+668 
-681 DLSDLHDIYTNVQQA
+681 
-696 GYEIV
+696 
-701 KRKRSTYYGIGL
+701 KR
-713 SLNRLVH
+713 
-720 AILDDE
+720 
-726 NVILT
+726 
-731 VSAYQNNEYGQ
+731 
-742 EGLYIGVPAV
+742 
-752 VNRQGI
+752 
-758 REIVKLDL
+758 
-766 NEVDQ
+766 
-771 AKFNQS
+771 
-777 CETIRDI
+777 
-784 NTDAVDPLL
+784 

>member
-1 MTGILRPFG
+1 MKTIFDFRAFLNFLGRNKLYTAINIFGFSISLMFVILLVTYTRQEYAVDQFHSNKERIFRLCNESGSCFAPLIGRDLKDRYPEIDTYVRLHSSNEIITGGGHHLKAHYLLADPDFFKMFSFRLAEGDTAQVLRSKNGALLSESFARNLFPEGNYLDKTITIKGIKVPITGILHSFG
-10 NSQFVTPDVM
+10 NSHMVTPDIM
-20 LSFEEWAPLVYG
+20 LSYEEWLPILNWSEVF
-32 WDGVLKRGYASA
+32 KQGYANA
-44 SFPLYLMLKPHA
+44 SFPLYIMLKPNA
-56 DLSAKMPDM
+56 DLSAKMPEI
-65 LSHLKTYYWPYKD
+65 LSRFKTYYWPYQEE
-78 DHARELTIIPLTEVY
+78 HTHELSVKPLTE
-93 LSNPLYASE
+93 LYFSSGLRGGTCRHGS
-102 QIRIGSK
+102 QKLIGI
-109 TLINTFFSVAMLILL
+109 LFSAAILILL

-278 MLHADLGFDTA
+278 MLHADLGFNTA

-295 IPDLNPGQ
+295 IQNMNGYQ
-303 SAGLK
+303 ASGLK
-308 NQLLQIAGVENVA
+308 NRLLQIAGVENISR
-321 LVRGVPM
+321 VRGVPM
-328 LGSNNTSDTWHDRPI
+328 FANNNSSGVWHNKPI
-343 STQRFEGDSSYLK
+343 HLEIFEGDSTYVGL
-356 IMGFRILRDNRTDDR
+356 MGFRKIQDNRNFAQN
-371 KAIWLNETAMQAME
+371 AIWLNRTAMRELE
-385 LPDSASYC
+385 LPDNASYC
-393 EYFKCPIA
+393 EYLKSPIA
-401 GIVQDFRY
+401 GVIYDFLY
-409 RDLTHPAEPCIIE
+409 QDLTHRPQPCVIKPLPE
-422 HMQDNYWPWACI
+422 KEWCWAFV
-434 IQLTNL
+434 IQLT
-440 DSPVTLRTIE
+440 DEYSITTLQKIKQA
-450 RVYREYT
+450 YNEYT
-457 GGMPCEYKTYDE
+457 GGMPIDYKTFDD

-557 WLSQYVLRIPFSW
+557 WLSQYVLRIPLSW

-592 WRAANSNPVDAMTYV
+592 WRAANSNPVDA
-607 AQKVSGLPTERVIG
+607 I
-621 SGTILDTARLRYMMS
+621 
-636 EYLDVSTSN
+636 
-645 IHAYIMGEH
+645 
-654 GDSSFV
+654 
-660 PWTNAYVG
+660 
-668 CKNLLDLLDEKGR
+668 
-681 DLSDLHDIYTNVQQA
+681 
-696 GYEIV
+696 
-701 KRKRSTYYGIGL
+701 KR
-713 SLNRLVH
+713 
-720 AILDDE
+720 
-726 NVILT
+726 
-731 VSAYQNNEYGQ
+731 
-742 EGLYIGVPAV
+742 
-752 VNRQGI
+752 
-758 REIVKLDL
+758 
-766 NEVDQ
+766 
-771 AKFNQS
+771 
-777 CETIRDI
+777 
-784 NTDAVDPLL
+784 

>member
-1 MTGILRPFG
+1 MKTIFDFRTFLNFLGRNKLYTAINIFGFSISLMFVILLVTYTRQEYAVDQFHSNKERIFRLCDETDACFAPLIGRDLKARYPEIETYVRLFETDEVATTGERHLKAKILLSDPDFFRMFSFRLAEGDTAQVLRSKNGALLSESFARNLFPEGDYLDKTVTIKGESVPVTGILRPFG

-174 LIALLLAGIAEPIF
+174 LIALLLARTAEPVF
-188 NRILQTHI
+188 NRILQTDI
-196 SVSNL
+196 SVSDL
-201 FSASNLGIGVVAII
+201 FSVSSLGIGAGIVI
-215 LLGLLTGVI
+215 LLGFLTGVI

-231 ARPIDVVRG
+231 VRPIDVVRG

-246 KMVYNKILIGFQYLI
+246 KMIYNKILIGFQYLI

-269 LTMSRQIDM
+269 LAMSCQIDM

-308 NQLLQIAGVENVA
+308 NRLVQIAGVEDVTLA
-321 LVRGVPM
+321 RGIPM
-328 LGSNNTSDTWHDRPI
+328 FGYNNTSGSWHDRPI
-343 STQRFEGDSSYLK
+343 SIQIFGGDSSYLK

-557 WLSQYVLRIPFSW
+557 WLSQYVLRIPLSW

-592 WRAANSNPVDAMTYV
+592 WRAANSNPVDA
-607 AQKVSGLPTERVIG
+607 I
-621 SGTILDTARLRYMMS
+621 
-636 EYLDVSTSN
+636 
-645 IHAYIMGEH
+645 
-654 GDSSFV
+654 
-660 PWTNAYVG
+660 
-668 CKNLLDLLDEKGR
+668 
-681 DLSDLHDIYTNVQQA
+681 
-696 GYEIV
+696 
-701 KRKRSTYYGIGL
+701 KR
-713 SLNRLVH
+713 
-720 AILDDE
+720 
-726 NVILT
+726 
-731 VSAYQNNEYGQ
+731 
-742 EGLYIGVPAV
+742 
-752 VNRQGI
+752 
-758 REIVKLDL
+758 
-766 NEVDQ
+766 
-771 AKFNQS
+771 
-777 CETIRDI
+777 
-784 NTDAVDPLL
+784 

>member
-1 MTGILRPFG
+1 MKTIFDFRAFLNFLGRNKLYTAINIFGFSISLMFVILLVTYTRQEYAVDQFHSNKERIFRLCNETDACFAPLIGRDLKARYPEIETYVRLFETEKVATAGERHLKAKILLSDPDFFRMFSFRLAEGDTAQVLRSKNGALLSEPFARKLFPEGDYLGKTVTIKGESAPVTGIFRPFG

-20 LSFEEWAPLVYG
+20 LSFEEWVPLVHM
-32 WDGVLKRGYASA
+32 WDGVLKHGYASA

-65 LSHLKTYYWPYKD
+65 LSHLKTYYWPYKED
-78 DHARELTIIPLTEVY
+78 ISRELTITPLAEVY

-102 QIRIGSK
+102 LIRIGSK
-109 TLINTFFSVAMLILL
+109 TLINTLFSVAMLILL
-124 FAVINYIN
+124 FAIINYIN
-132 LSTAQSE
+132 LSTVQSE

-156 ALFTRL
+156 ALFIRL

-174 LIALLLAGIAEPIF
+174 LIALLLAGIAEPVF

-201 FSASNLGIGVVAII
+201 FSASNLGIGVGIVI

-231 ARPIDVVRG
+231 VRPIDVVRG
-240 SFRHKT
+240 GFRHKT

-269 LTMSRQIDM
+269 LIMSRQIDM

-295 IPDLNPGQ
+295 IPGLNPSQ

-328 LGSNNTSDTWHDRPI
+328 FGFNNILGTWHGRPI
-343 STQRFEGDSSYLK
+343 SIQIFEGDSAYLK

-393 EYFKCPIA
+393 EYEYFKCPIA

-409 RDLTHPAEPCIIE
+409 QDLTHPVTPCVIQQIP
-422 HMQDNYWPWACI
+422 DNYSPWACI
-434 IQLTNL
+434 IQLT
-440 DSPVTLRTIE
+440 DVYSPVTLRTIE

-490 VAILISALGILAMAT
+490 VAILIAALGILAMAT

-557 WLSQYVLRIPFSW
+557 WLSQYVLRIPLSW

-592 WRAANSNPVDAMTYV
+592 WRAANSNPVDA
-607 AQKVSGLPTERVIG
+607 I
-621 SGTILDTARLRYMMS
+621 
-636 EYLDVSTSN
+636 
-645 IHAYIMGEH
+645 
-654 GDSSFV
+654 
-660 PWTNAYVG
+660 
-668 CKNLLDLLDEKGR
+668 
-681 DLSDLHDIYTNVQQA
+681 
-696 GYEIV
+696 
-701 KRKRSTYYGIGL
+701 KR
-713 SLNRLVH
+713 
-720 AILDDE
+720 
-726 NVILT
+726 
-731 VSAYQNNEYGQ
+731 
-742 EGLYIGVPAV
+742 
-752 VNRQGI
+752 
-758 REIVKLDL
+758 
-766 NEVDQ
+766 
-771 AKFNQS
+771 
-777 CETIRDI
+777 
-784 NTDAVDPLL
+784 

>member
-1 MTGILRPFG
+1 MKTIFDFRAFLNFLGRNKLYTAINIFGFSISLMFVILLVTYTRQEYAVDQFHSNKERIFRLCDETDACFAPLIGRDLKARCPEIETYVRLFETDEVATAGERHLKAKILLSDPDFFRMFSFRLAEGDTAQVLRSKNGALLSESFARNLFPEGDYLDKTVTIKGESVPVTGILRPFG

-44 SFPLYLMLKPHA
+44 SFPLYLMLKPHT

-343 STQRFEGDSSYLK
+343 SIQRFEGDSSYLK

-557 WLSQYVLRIPFSW
+557 WLSQYVLRIPLSW

-592 WRAANSNPVDAMTYV
+592 WRAANSNPVDA
-607 AQKVSGLPTERVIG
+607 I
-621 SGTILDTARLRYMMS
+621 
-636 EYLDVSTSN
+636 
-645 IHAYIMGEH
+645 
-654 GDSSFV
+654 
-660 PWTNAYVG
+660 
-668 CKNLLDLLDEKGR
+668 
-681 DLSDLHDIYTNVQQA
+681 
-696 GYEIV
+696 
-701 KRKRSTYYGIGL
+701 KR
-713 SLNRLVH
+713 
-720 AILDDE
+720 
-726 NVILT
+726 
-731 VSAYQNNEYGQ
+731 
-742 EGLYIGVPAV
+742 
-752 VNRQGI
+752 
-758 REIVKLDL
+758 
-766 NEVDQ
+766 
-771 AKFNQS
+771 
-777 CETIRDI
+777 
-784 NTDAVDPLL
+784 

>member
-1 MTGILRPFG
+1 MKTIFDFRAFLNFLGRNKLYTAINIFGFSISLMFVILLVTYTRQEYAVDQFHSNKERIFRLCDETDACFAPLIGRDLKARYPEIETYVRLFETDEVATTGERHLKAKILLSDPDFFRMVSFRLAEGDTAQVLRSKNGALLSESFARNLFPEGDYLDKTVTIKGESVPVTGILRPFG

-295 IPDLNPGQ
+295 IQNMNGYQ
-303 SAGLK
+303 ASGLK
-308 NQLLQIAGVENVA
+308 NRLLQIAGVENISR
-321 LVRGVPM
+321 VRGVPM
-328 LGSNNTSDTWHDRPI
+328 FANNNSSGVWHNKPI
-343 STQRFEGDSSYLK
+343 HLEIFEGDSTYVGL
-356 IMGFRILRDNRTDDR
+356 MGFRKIQDNRNFAQN
-371 KAIWLNETAMQAME
+371 AIWLNRTAMRELE
-385 LPDSASYC
+385 LPDNASYC
-393 EYFKCPIA
+393 EYLKSPIA
-401 GIVQDFRY
+401 GVIYDFLY
-409 RDLTHPAEPCIIE
+409 QDLTHHPQPCVIKPLPE
-422 HMQDNYWPWACI
+422 KEWCWAFV
-434 IQLTNL
+434 IQLT
-440 DSPVTLRTIE
+440 DEYSITTLQKIKQA
-450 RVYREYT
+450 YNEYT
-457 GGMPCEYKTYDE
+457 GGMPIDYKTFDD

-557 WLSQYVLRIPFSW
+557 WLSQYVLRIPLSW

-592 WRAANSNPVDAMTYV
+592 WRAANSNPVDA
-607 AQKVSGLPTERVIG
+607 I
-621 SGTILDTARLRYMMS
+621 
-636 EYLDVSTSN
+636 
-645 IHAYIMGEH
+645 
-654 GDSSFV
+654 
-660 PWTNAYVG
+660 
-668 CKNLLDLLDEKGR
+668 
-681 DLSDLHDIYTNVQQA
+681 
-696 GYEIV
+696 
-701 KRKRSTYYGIGL
+701 KR
-713 SLNRLVH
+713 
-720 AILDDE
+720 
-726 NVILT
+726 
-731 VSAYQNNEYGQ
+731 
-742 EGLYIGVPAV
+742 
-752 VNRQGI
+752 
-758 REIVKLDL
+758 
-766 NEVDQ
+766 
-771 AKFNQS
+771 
-777 CETIRDI
+777 
-784 NTDAVDPLL
+784 

>member
-1 MTGILRPFG
+1 MKAKILLSDPDFFRMFSFRLAEGDTAQVLRSKNGALLSESFARNLFPEGDYLDKTVTIKGESVPVTGILRPFG

-78 DHARELTIIPLTEVY
+78 DYARELTIIPLTEVY

-557 WLSQYVLRIPFSW
+557 WLSQYVLRIPFCW

-592 WRAANSNPVDAMTYV
+592 WRAANSNPVDA
-607 AQKVSGLPTERVIG
+607 I
-621 SGTILDTARLRYMMS
+621 
-636 EYLDVSTSN
+636 
-645 IHAYIMGEH
+645 
-654 GDSSFV
+654 
-660 PWTNAYVG
+660 
-668 CKNLLDLLDEKGR
+668 
-681 DLSDLHDIYTNVQQA
+681 
-696 GYEIV
+696 
-701 KRKRSTYYGIGL
+701 KR
-713 SLNRLVH
+713 
-720 AILDDE
+720 
-726 NVILT
+726 
-731 VSAYQNNEYGQ
+731 
-742 EGLYIGVPAV
+742 
-752 VNRQGI
+752 
-758 REIVKLDL
+758 
-766 NEVDQ
+766 
-771 AKFNQS
+771 
-777 CETIRDI
+777 
-784 NTDAVDPLL
+784 

>member
-1 MTGILRPFG
+1 MKTIFDFRAFLNFLGRNKLYTAINIFGFSISLMFVILLVTYTRQEYAVDQFHSNKERIFRLCNETDACFAPLIGRDLKARYPEIETYVRLFETDEVATTGERHLKAKILLSDPDFFRMFSFRLAEGDTAQVLRSKNGALLSESFARNLFPEGDYLDKTVTIKGESVPVTGILRPFG

-343 STQRFEGDSSYLK
+343 SIQRFEGDSSYLK

-557 WLSQYVLRIPFSW
+557 WLSQYVLRIPLSW

-592 WRAANSNPVDAMTYV
+592 WRAANSNPVDA
-607 AQKVSGLPTERVIG
+607 I
-621 SGTILDTARLRYMMS
+621 
-636 EYLDVSTSN
+636 
-645 IHAYIMGEH
+645 
-654 GDSSFV
+654 
-660 PWTNAYVG
+660 
-668 CKNLLDLLDEKGR
+668 
-681 DLSDLHDIYTNVQQA
+681 
-696 GYEIV
+696 
-701 KRKRSTYYGIGL
+701 KR
-713 SLNRLVH
+713 
-720 AILDDE
+720 
-726 NVILT
+726 
-731 VSAYQNNEYGQ
+731 
-742 EGLYIGVPAV
+742 
-752 VNRQGI
+752 
-758 REIVKLDL
+758 
-766 NEVDQ
+766 
-771 AKFNQS
+771 
-777 CETIRDI
+777 
-784 NTDAVDPLL
+784 

>member
-1 MTGILRPFG
+1 MKTIFDFRAFLNFLGRNKLYTAINIFGFSISLMFVILLVTYTRQEYAVDQFHSNKERIFRLCNETDACFAPLIGRDLKARYPEIETYVRLFETDEVATTGERHLKAKILLSDPDFFRMFSFRLAEGDTAQVLRSKNGALLSESFARNLFPEGDYLDKTVTIKGESVPVTGILRPFG

-269 LTMSRQIDM
+269 LTMSRQINM

-328 LGSNNTSDTWHDRPI
+328 FGYNNTSGSWHDRPI
-343 STQRFEGDSSYLK
+343 SIQIFGGDSSYLK

-557 WLSQYVLRIPFSW
+557 WLSQYVLRIPLSW

-592 WRAANSNPVDAMTYV
+592 WRAANSNPVDA
-607 AQKVSGLPTERVIG
+607 I
-621 SGTILDTARLRYMMS
+621 
-636 EYLDVSTSN
+636 
-645 IHAYIMGEH
+645 
-654 GDSSFV
+654 
-660 PWTNAYVG
+660 
-668 CKNLLDLLDEKGR
+668 
-681 DLSDLHDIYTNVQQA
+681 
-696 GYEIV
+696 
-701 KRKRSTYYGIGL
+701 KR
-713 SLNRLVH
+713 
-720 AILDDE
+720 
-726 NVILT
+726 
-731 VSAYQNNEYGQ
+731 
-742 EGLYIGVPAV
+742 
-752 VNRQGI
+752 
-758 REIVKLDL
+758 
-766 NEVDQ
+766 
-771 AKFNQS
+771 
-777 CETIRDI
+777 
-784 NTDAVDPLL
+784 

>member
-1 MTGILRPFG
+1 MKTIFDFRAFLNFLGRNKLYTAINIFGFSISLMFVILLVTYTRQEYAVDQFHSNKERIFRLCDETDACFAPLIGRDLKARYPEIETYVRLFETDEVATAGERHLKAKILLSDPDFFRMFSFRLAEGDTAQVLRSKNGALLSESFARNLFPEGDYLDKTVTIKGESVPVTGILRPFG

-328 LGSNNTSDTWHDRPI
+328 LGSNNTSDTWHDQPI
-343 STQRFEGDSSYLK
+343 SIQRFEGDSSYLK
-356 IMGFRILRDNRTDDR
+356 IIGFRILRDNRTDDR

-557 WLSQYVLRIPFSW
+557 WLSQYVLRIPLSW

-592 WRAANSNPVDAMTYV
+592 WRAANSNPVDA
-607 AQKVSGLPTERVIG
+607 I
-621 SGTILDTARLRYMMS
+621 
-636 EYLDVSTSN
+636 
-645 IHAYIMGEH
+645 
-654 GDSSFV
+654 
-660 PWTNAYVG
+660 
-668 CKNLLDLLDEKGR
+668 
-681 DLSDLHDIYTNVQQA
+681 
-696 GYEIV
+696 
-701 KRKRSTYYGIGL
+701 KR
-713 SLNRLVH
+713 
-720 AILDDE
+720 
-726 NVILT
+726 
-731 VSAYQNNEYGQ
+731 
-742 EGLYIGVPAV
+742 
-752 VNRQGI
+752 
-758 REIVKLDL
+758 
-766 NEVDQ
+766 
-771 AKFNQS
+771 
-777 CETIRDI
+777 
-784 NTDAVDPLL
+784 

>member
-1 MTGILRPFG
+1 MKTIFDFRAFLNFLGRNKLYTAINIFGFSISLMFVILLVTYTRQEYAVDQFHSNKERIFRLCNETDACFAPLIGRDLKARYPEIETYVRLFETDEVATAGERHLKAKILLSDPDFFRMFSFRLAEGDTAQVLRSKNGALLSESFARNLFPEGNYLDKTVTIKGESVPVTGILRPFG

-132 LSTAQSE
+132 LSTAQFE

-174 LIALLLAGIAEPIF
+174 LIALLLAGIAEPVF

-246 KMVYNKILIGFQYLI
+246 KMVYNKLLIGFQYLI

-269 LTMSRQIDM
+269 LTMSRQINM
-278 MLHADLGFDTA
+278 MQHADLGFDTA

-295 IPDLNPGQ
+295 IPDLNPSQ

-328 LGSNNTSDTWHDRPI
+328 LGFNNTSDTWHDRPI
-343 STQRFEGDSSYLK
+343 SIQRFEGDSSYLK
-356 IMGFRILRDNRTDDR
+356 IMGFHILRDNRTDDR

-557 WLSQYVLRIPFSW
+557 WLSQYVLRIPLSW

-592 WRAANSNPVDAMTYV
+592 WRAANSNPVDA
-607 AQKVSGLPTERVIG
+607 I
-621 SGTILDTARLRYMMS
+621 
-636 EYLDVSTSN
+636 
-645 IHAYIMGEH
+645 
-654 GDSSFV
+654 
-660 PWTNAYVG
+660 
-668 CKNLLDLLDEKGR
+668 
-681 DLSDLHDIYTNVQQA
+681 
-696 GYEIV
+696 
-701 KRKRSTYYGIGL
+701 KR
-713 SLNRLVH
+713 
-720 AILDDE
+720 
-726 NVILT
+726 
-731 VSAYQNNEYGQ
+731 
-742 EGLYIGVPAV
+742 
-752 VNRQGI
+752 
-758 REIVKLDL
+758 
-766 NEVDQ
+766 
-771 AKFNQS
+771 
-777 CETIRDI
+777 
-784 NTDAVDPLL
+784 

>member
-1 MTGILRPFG
+1 MKTIFDFRAFLNFLGRNKLYTAINIFGFSISLMFVILLVTYTRQEYAVDQFHSNKERIFRLCNETDACFAPLIGRDLKARYPEIETYVRLFETDEVATAGERHLKAKILLSDPDFFRMFSFRLAEGDTAQVLRSKNGALLSESFARNLFPEGNYLDKTVTIKGESVPVTGILRPFG

-231 ARPIDVVRG
+231 ARPIDVVLG

-246 KMVYNKILIGFQYLI
+246 KMVYNKLLIGFQYLI

-295 IPDLNPGQ
+295 IPDLNPSQ

-328 LGSNNTSDTWHDRPI
+328 LGFNNTSDTWHDRPI
-343 STQRFEGDSSYLK
+343 SIQRFEGDSSYLK
-356 IMGFRILRDNRTDDR
+356 IMGFHILRDNRTDDR

-557 WLSQYVLRIPFSW
+557 WLSQYVLRIPLSW

-592 WRAANSNPVDAMTYV
+592 WRAANSNPVDA
-607 AQKVSGLPTERVIG
+607 I
-621 SGTILDTARLRYMMS
+621 
-636 EYLDVSTSN
+636 
-645 IHAYIMGEH
+645 
-654 GDSSFV
+654 
-660 PWTNAYVG
+660 
-668 CKNLLDLLDEKGR
+668 
-681 DLSDLHDIYTNVQQA
+681 
-696 GYEIV
+696 
-701 KRKRSTYYGIGL
+701 KR
-713 SLNRLVH
+713 
-720 AILDDE
+720 
-726 NVILT
+726 
-731 VSAYQNNEYGQ
+731 
-742 EGLYIGVPAV
+742 
-752 VNRQGI
+752 
-758 REIVKLDL
+758 
-766 NEVDQ
+766 
-771 AKFNQS
+771 
-777 CETIRDI
+777 
-784 NTDAVDPLL
+784 

>member
-1 MTGILRPFG
+1 MKTIFDFRAFLNFLGRNKLYTAINIFGFSISLMFVILLVTYTRQEYAVDQFHSNKERIFRLCNETDACFAPLIGRDLKARYPEIETYVRLFETDEVATAGERHLKAKILLSDPDFFRMFSFRLAEGDTAQVLRSKNGALLSESFARNLFPEGNYLDKTVTIKGESVPVTGILRPFG

-56 DLSAKMPDM
+56 DLSAKMQDM

-328 LGSNNTSDTWHDRPI
+328 LGSNNTSDTWHDQPI
-343 STQRFEGDSSYLK
+343 SIQRFEGDSSYLK

-557 WLSQYVLRIPFSW
+557 WLSQYVLRIPLSW

-592 WRAANSNPVDAMTYV
+592 WRAANSNPVDA
-607 AQKVSGLPTERVIG
+607 I
-621 SGTILDTARLRYMMS
+621 
-636 EYLDVSTSN
+636 
-645 IHAYIMGEH
+645 
-654 GDSSFV
+654 
-660 PWTNAYVG
+660 
-668 CKNLLDLLDEKGR
+668 
-681 DLSDLHDIYTNVQQA
+681 
-696 GYEIV
+696 
-701 KRKRSTYYGIGL
+701 KR
-713 SLNRLVH
+713 
-720 AILDDE
+720 
-726 NVILT
+726 
-731 VSAYQNNEYGQ
+731 
-742 EGLYIGVPAV
+742 
-752 VNRQGI
+752 
-758 REIVKLDL
+758 
-766 NEVDQ
+766 
-771 AKFNQS
+771 
-777 CETIRDI
+777 
-784 NTDAVDPLL
+784 

>member
-1 MTGILRPFG
+1 MKTIFDFRTFLNFLGRNKLYTAINIFGFSISLMFVILLVTYTRQEYAVDQFHSNKERIFRLCDETDACFAPLIGRDLKARYPEIETYVRLFETDEVATTGERHLKAKILLSDPDFFRMFSFRLAEGDTAQVLRSKNGALLSESFARNLFPEGDYLDKTVTITGESVPVTGILRPFG

-174 LIALLLAGIAEPIF
+174 LIALLLARTAEPVF
-188 NRILQTHI
+188 NRILQTDI
-196 SVSNL
+196 SVSDL
-201 FSASNLGIGVVAII
+201 FSVSSLGIGAGIVI
-215 LLGLLTGVI
+215 LLGFLTGVI

-231 ARPIDVVRG
+231 VRPIDVVRG

-246 KMVYNKILIGFQYLI
+246 KMIYNKILIGFQYLI

-269 LTMSRQIDM
+269 LAMSCQIDM

-308 NQLLQIAGVENVA
+308 NRLVQIAGVEDVTLA
-321 LVRGVPM
+321 RGIPM
-328 LGSNNTSDTWHDRPI
+328 FGYNNTSGSWHDRPI
-343 STQRFEGDSSYLK
+343 SIQIFGGDSSYLK

-557 WLSQYVLRIPFSW
+557 WLSQYVLRIPLSW

-592 WRAANSNPVDAMTYV
+592 WRAANSNPVDA
-607 AQKVSGLPTERVIG
+607 I
-621 SGTILDTARLRYMMS
+621 
-636 EYLDVSTSN
+636 
-645 IHAYIMGEH
+645 
-654 GDSSFV
+654 
-660 PWTNAYVG
+660 
-668 CKNLLDLLDEKGR
+668 
-681 DLSDLHDIYTNVQQA
+681 
-696 GYEIV
+696 
-701 KRKRSTYYGIGL
+701 KR
-713 SLNRLVH
+713 
-720 AILDDE
+720 
-726 NVILT
+726 
-731 VSAYQNNEYGQ
+731 
-742 EGLYIGVPAV
+742 
-752 VNRQGI
+752 
-758 REIVKLDL
+758 
-766 NEVDQ
+766 
-771 AKFNQS
+771 
-777 CETIRDI
+777 
-784 NTDAVDPLL
+784 

>member
-1 MTGILRPFG
+1 MKTIFDFRAFLNFLGRNKLYTAINIFGFSISLMFVILLVTYTRQEYAVDQFHSNKERIFRLCDETDACFAPLIGRDLKARYPEIETYVRLFETDEVATAGERHLKAKILLSDPDFFRMFSFRLAEGDTAQVLQSKNGALLSESFARNLFPEGDYLDKTVTIKGESVPVTGILRPFG

-321 LVRGVPM
+321 LFRGVPM

-343 STQRFEGDSSYLK
+343 SIQRFEGDSSYLK

-557 WLSQYVLRIPFSW
+557 WLSQYVLRIPLSW

-592 WRAANSNPVDAMTYV
+592 WRAANSNPVDA
-607 AQKVSGLPTERVIG
+607 I
-621 SGTILDTARLRYMMS
+621 
-636 EYLDVSTSN
+636 
-645 IHAYIMGEH
+645 
-654 GDSSFV
+654 
-660 PWTNAYVG
+660 
-668 CKNLLDLLDEKGR
+668 
-681 DLSDLHDIYTNVQQA
+681 
-696 GYEIV
+696 
-701 KRKRSTYYGIGL
+701 KR
-713 SLNRLVH
+713 
-720 AILDDE
+720 
-726 NVILT
+726 
-731 VSAYQNNEYGQ
+731 
-742 EGLYIGVPAV
+742 
-752 VNRQGI
+752 
-758 REIVKLDL
+758 
-766 NEVDQ
+766 
-771 AKFNQS
+771 
-777 CETIRDI
+777 
-784 NTDAVDPLL
+784 

>member
-1 MTGILRPFG
+1 MKTIFDFRAFLNFLGRNKLYTAINIFGFSISLMFVILLVTYTRQEYAVDQFHSNKERIFRLCDETDACFAPLIGRDLKARYPEIETYVRLFETDEVATTGERHLKAKILLSDPDFFRMFSFRLAEGDTAQVLRSKNGALLSESFARNLFPEGDYLDKTVTIKGESVPVTGILRPFG

-246 KMVYNKILIGFQYLI
+246 KMVYNKLLIGFQYLI

-295 IPDLNPGQ
+295 IPDLNPSQ

-328 LGSNNTSDTWHDRPI
+328 LGFNNTSDTWHDRPI
-343 STQRFEGDSSYLK
+343 SIQRFEGDSSYLK
-356 IMGFRILRDNRTDDR
+356 IIGFRILRDNRTDDR

-479 RMSDILFGFTL
+479 RMSNILFGFTL

-557 WLSQYVLRIPFSW
+557 WLSQYVLRIPLSW

-592 WRAANSNPVDAMTYV
+592 WRAANSNPVDA
-607 AQKVSGLPTERVIG
+607 I
-621 SGTILDTARLRYMMS
+621 
-636 EYLDVSTSN
+636 
-645 IHAYIMGEH
+645 
-654 GDSSFV
+654 
-660 PWTNAYVG
+660 
-668 CKNLLDLLDEKGR
+668 
-681 DLSDLHDIYTNVQQA
+681 
-696 GYEIV
+696 
-701 KRKRSTYYGIGL
+701 KR
-713 SLNRLVH
+713 
-720 AILDDE
+720 
-726 NVILT
+726 
-731 VSAYQNNEYGQ
+731 
-742 EGLYIGVPAV
+742 
-752 VNRQGI
+752 
-758 REIVKLDL
+758 
-766 NEVDQ
+766 
-771 AKFNQS
+771 
-777 CETIRDI
+777 
-784 NTDAVDPLL
+784 